1 MAKKVAKKNPEK
13 IRKSDSH
20 MYDGENEV
28 DPKLVKMTTKK

>member
-13 IRKSDSH
+13 IGKSDSH

-28 DPKLVKMTTKK
+28 DPKLVKMTTNK

>member
-1 MAKKVAKKNPEK
+1 MAKKVVKKTPEK

-20 MYDGENEV
+20 LYDEENEV